1 MIIYCITN
9 KVNGKQYVGLTMRT
23 LEERFKEHC
32 KAESAIGRALRK
44 YGLDNFKLE
53 IIDSSE
59 TSEDLWKK
67 ESYWIKN
74 KDTFRNGYNMTDG
87 GWKKKEY
94 SKTLNTSL
102 NDKQIKFIEWVD
114 EENKKEVNINN
125 TKEMIRSIII
135 NTMRNFLLSDGTETK
150 RKNAE
155 MIARLKPIYF
165 EEVMRTKVIN
175 TKQLNEW
182 IA

>member
-59 TSEDLWKK
+59 TPEDLWKK
-67 ESYWIKN
+67 
-74 KDTFRNGYNMTDG
+74 G
-87 GWKKKEY
+87 
-94 SKTLNTSL
+94 
-102 NDKQIKFIEWVD
+102 
-114 EENKKEVNINN
+114 
-125 TKEMIRSIII
+125 II
-135 NTMRNFLLSDGTETK
+135 LD
-150 RKNAE
+150 
-155 MIARLKPIYF
+155 
-165 EEVMRTKVIN
+165 
-175 TKQLNEW
+175 
-182 IA
+182 

>member
-1 MIIYCITN
+1 
-9 KVNGKQYVGLTMRT
+9 
-23 LEERFKEHC
+23 
-32 KAESAIGRALRK
+32 
-44 YGLDNFKLE
+44 
-53 IIDSSE
+53 
-59 TSEDLWKK
+59 
-67 ESYWIKN
+67 
-74 KDTFRNGYNMTDG
+74 MTDG